1 MLHYYDLMGLL
12 KSLTLP
18 VVSVECWRRQTVVRS
33 ATSHLCYYHAKFNIS
48 LKQLKKKSARKCH
61 HFFFWAKADNVLIV
75 FSEFNTCKTQRDYYV
90 WVIVHVSGNHTNL
103 TWIRQEFNTK
113 TWQFKF
119 YMFYHPCNIE
129 MISEGSFLAVE
140 DCWEGWWSILACS
153 LVVVETNSWCA
164 PLPHFGQMKVWDEDG
179 RDAVRSFCLLRF
191 SFAALCLSALN
202 SQLALLTDEYQLSRS
217 EASCCHDWWLIPA
230 CASCLDLFSWSLQ
243 RFLGAPWSRF
253 PSWSSLK
260 TTALGMCTSSILV
273 TWPAKCSC
281 TWSKMN
287 SMLGRLALLRTSSF
301 DTWSS
306 HLMPRMECKQRW
318 WNRSSSLIC
327 FR

>member
-1 MLHYYDLMGLL
+1 M
-12 KSLTLP
+12 P
-18 VVSVECWRRQTVVRS
+18 P
-33 ATSHLCYYHAKFNIS
+33 F
-48 LKQLKKKSARKCH
+48 
-61 HFFFWAKADNVLIV
+61 FFFWAKADNVLIV

-153 LVVVETNSWCA
+153 LAVVETNSWCA
-164 PLPHFGQMKVWDEDG
+164 PLPHFGQMKVWDKDG

-230 CASCLDLFSWSLQ
+230 VQAVSSAEDCIPVATNGGGWYNTSVFFRPMVMLKFLAASDKQLVMCCRASSVWVRRAQWS
-243 RFLGAPWSRF
+243 A
-253 PSWSSLK
+253 
-260 TTALGMCTSSILV
+260 
-273 TWPAKCSC
+273 
-281 TWSKMN
+281 N
-287 SMLGRLALLRTSSF
+287 
-301 DTWSS
+301 
-306 HLMPRMECKQRW
+306 
-318 WNRSSSLIC
+318 SSSVMSSSMVFVPVRRCRRLK
-327 FR
+327 RLLSVRKQM